1 MKRNLTLGAVL
12 VGVGVGLLINTWFPW
27 LRWAWS
33 LGLIVGGILL
43 WRELGP
49 YSARVALI
57 AASVTIPL
65 LGGFGWGGFNFNMDF
80 GNGREVARFE
90 SSDDNEAAWQD
101 VERLLIVNTVGDVV
115 VEANDNAKVEVIYRS
130 NRRDATVP
138 ETLQADYDA
147 ASKTLRIIGVD
158 PKLSQRERRNLS
170 ADIKISIPE
179 TVHVEVVNE
188 VGDISAENL
197 ASATL
202 DTNVG
207 DVRAS
212 DIAGNTSAQSDT
224 GDIRVENASG
234 DIDAKTNVGDITIDL
249 GEPVNASLTARSD
262 VGDVSLELPDDSN
275 VTISATSDSRD
286 LSGLEKVTG
295 TEGRLRLGSGEYNVE
310 LSTNVGGVSVKER

>member
-12 VGVGVGLLINTWFPW
+12 VGIGVGLLINTWFPW

-33 LGLIVGGILL
+33 LGLIVGGVLL

-57 AASVTIPL
+57 AASLTIPL

-115 VEANDNAKVEVIYRS
+115 VEADDNAKVEVIYRS

-158 PKLSQRERRNLS
+158 PKLSQRERRSLS
-170 ADIKISIPE
+170 ADIKIGIPE

-188 VGDISAENL
+188 VGDVSVASL

-234 DIDAKTNVGDITIDL
+234 DIDAKTNVGDITLDL